1 MDKKKIAGVLGALVC
16 ATSFFTA
23 DLSTAEASAAD
34 RERVAEQNRKT
45 TEQSDIVEL
54 IQGTSREARIVTPI
68 VLNLQSRIA
77 QYNNVGI
84 TSEIFDRDN
93 EYKDTLHPAVVVD
106 NCYNSYSAGNG
117 HLYFGI
123 ESIKKDLESYNL
135 NSMKDF
141 DYISIEKTIA
151 HEAGHS
157 LSGNEY
163 AASLFAK
170 KSESRCEQEAE
181 DVALRLLDNL
191 PEGGWGAYT
200 MSVSRCANRPEQN
213 IKNLK
218 MMEKR
223 VNNRVQLNSNNLKYN
238 GIIDHKAAACDES
251 SYIASNGKSYKIVA
265 GIDAKTERNI
275 YYNVDPT
282 YHNDNA
288 YLAGQIAECIAK
300 DAFKPENLFVAQ
312 NNLKSEIEFDGDYL
326 LICKSSTLPNG
337 YRVLASLYGP
347 ASDLTHMIDMLR
359 QNQIKPLDGLYN
371 DCIENMEKSGK
382 QSAIRSGW
390 LIAEIGAMAVDN
402 AARAKN

>member
-16 ATSFFTA
+16 ATSFFAA
-23 DLSTAEASAAD
+23 DLSTAEASAAA
-34 RERVAEQNRKT
+34 RERASEQNRKT
-45 TEQSDIVEL
+45 VEQSDIVEL

-93 EYKDTLHPAVVVD
+93 EYKDTLHPAVIVD
-106 NCYNSYSAGNG
+106 NCYNSYSTGSG

-141 DYISIEKTIA
+141 DYVSIEKTIA

-163 AASLFAK
+163 AASFFAK

-265 GIDAKTERNI
+265 GIDNKTGLSSK
-275 YYNVDPT
+275 V
-282 YHNDNA
+282 
-288 YLAGQIAECIAK
+288 CK
-300 DAFKPENLFVAQ
+300 
-312 NNLKSEIEFDGDYL
+312 
-326 LICKSSTLPNG
+326 LI
-337 YRVLASLYGP
+337 
-347 ASDLTHMIDMLR
+347 
-359 QNQIKPLDGLYN
+359 
-371 DCIENMEKSGK
+371 
-382 QSAIRSGW
+382 
-390 LIAEIGAMAVDN
+390 
-402 AARAKN
+402 